1 MKSLADKIQYQRKE
15 VLGISQE
22 LLAQKVNVERKTVSN
37 WEQGICRPKGDNIK
51 VLAQIFNVSIDYLLF
66 DYVEEELSLRSIDD
80 EQYEILKTLINYF
93 NKKNKIKK

>member
-1 MKSLADKIQYQRKE
+1 MKSIADKIRYQRKY

-37 WEQGICRPKGDNIK
+37 WEQGICKPKGDNVK
-51 VLAQIFNVSIDYLLF
+51 VLAQIFHVSIDYLLF

-80 EQYEILKTLINYF
+80 EQYEILKQIIDYF
-93 NKKNKIKK
+93 NKKNSMR